1 MCPGSV
7 YHITSLMPPTN
18 PRGGHWLL
26 HCAETQRG
34 EATCPRSL
42 SQSAADLGS
51 KAHPTLSIEPAMPSE
66 VGPTH
71 PDWPITC
78 QSAIS
83 NGPLCAVVV
92 GPRGDWGPPSPQ
104 WHLGRLALL
113 LAFCQAVIFSSAQ
126 VEPPGIG
133 FPSGPSL
140 MVNAPSWSPAEP
152 GISHAPIDSPPQPP
166 LPKALSCLGGTLTKA
181 AWPRTDFLVPFL
193 RAQWLPGAPEKR
205 R

>member
-42 SQSAADLGS
+42 SRSAADLGS

-71 PDWPITC
+71 PGLADHLSECNQQW
-78 QSAIS
+78 A
-83 NGPLCAVVV
+83 AVCSC
-92 GPRGDWGPPSPQ
+92 GWTQ
-104 WHLGRLALL
+104 GRLGAP
-113 LAFCQAVIFSSAQ
+113 FSSAALG
-126 VEPPGIG
+126 PAGPAAG
-133 FPSGPSL
+133 FLSSGYFLFSPS
-140 MVNAPSWSPAEP
+140 
-152 GISHAPIDSPPQPP
+152 
-166 LPKALSCLGGTLTKA
+166 
-181 AWPRTDFLVPFL
+181 
-193 RAQWLPGAPEKR
+193 
-205 R
+205 